1 MKHKA
6 LKITIFS
13 LIGLVVAALVAVVSI
28 WHGEIATI
36 RTLEKV
42 DGNEYLYRMEYKAS
56 YDLDETV
63 EANLDSNGALL
74 QYVVGKIGK
83 GLISLKPKVE
93 SQSLSGEGDHC
104 TSFQAKA
111 SDGEGWYYGR
121 NYDFYKN
128 PALVT
133 FSHPDN
139 GYASM
144 SMVDLSH
151 LGFSLEKI
159 PDSFANKIL
168 CLAAIYAP
176 MDGINEKGLCTSI
189 MALPRQPARQDT
201 GKNKVGTSLLMRLF
215 LDKCATV
222 DEALELLASV
232 DVCHDLAAGSGYHYM
247 VADAQ
252 GNCAVIEFDKDDC
265 SKTMIVRKSD
275 SLNFMH
281 VTNHLL
287 SEKYFTT
294 EPDPQVGNPHS
305 RSWWRYDVVN
315 AYMSERNGCLTA
327 DQADECLQSVHWKDL
342 VWDNGLVEDTQ
353 WSALYDQSALKLSLR
368 VWNRYSDREV
378 FELQ

>member
-1 MKHKA
+1 MKKT
-6 LKITIFS
+6 LKIALWAIVA
-13 LIGLVVAALVAVVSI
+13 LVLALCVAAAAI
-28 WHGEIATI
+28 WNGEIKTI
-36 RTLEKV
+36 GTISQV
-42 DGNEYLYRMEYKAS
+42 DTDGYLYRMEYKAS
-56 YDLDETV
+56 YDLDELV
-63 EANLDSNGALL
+63 DADVDSNAKLL
-74 QYVVGKIGK
+74 EYVVKKVGK
-83 GLISLKPKVE
+83 GLPIKMKSSQVVE
-93 SQSLSGEGDHC
+93 DGEEKGFSC
-104 TSFQAKA
+104 TSFQALK
-111 SDGEGWYYGR
+111 EGGSGYWYGR
-121 NYDFYKN
+121 NYDFFKN
-128 PALVT
+128 PTLVT
-133 FSHPDN
+133 VSHPKN
-139 GYASM
+139 GYASIGVSDM
-144 SMVDLSH
+144 SH
-151 LGFSLEKI
+151 FGYSLEKL
-159 PDSFANKIL
+159 PKTFLSKVL

-176 MDGINEKGLCTSI
+176 VDGINEKGVCTSI
-189 MALPRQPARQDT
+189 MALPHQASQQNT
-201 GKNKVGTSLLMRLF
+201 GRHVVGTTVIMRLI
-215 LDKCATV
+215 LDRCATV
-222 DEALELLASV
+222 QEALDLVNSL
-232 DVCHDLAAGSGYHYM
+232 DIRHDAAVGSGYHYM

>member
-1 MKHKA
+1 M
-6 LKITIFS
+6 
-13 LIGLVVAALVAVVSI
+13 
-28 WHGEIATI
+28 
-36 RTLEKV
+36 
-42 DGNEYLYRMEYKAS
+42 
-56 YDLDETV
+56 
-63 EANLDSNGALL
+63 
-74 QYVVGKIGK
+74 
-83 GLISLKPKVE
+83 E

>member
-13 LIGLVVAALVAVVSI
+13 LIGLVVAALVAVVCI

>member
-139 GYASM
+139 GYASI